1 MAEHRVLSELDEV
14 RLRRLLERQPGP
26 EALADAL
33 GRLLDESDVVPSRA
47 MAPQVVTMLSR
58 VSVRAMAGGAVR
70 SVTLVYPA
78 DAHAERAQLSVLSPA
93 GLALLGWPV
102 GQHVQWRK
110 PDGRCGRWE
119 IVAIEYQ
126 PEAAGHFTV

>member
-1 MAEHRVLSELDEV
+1 MAEHRVLTELDEV
-14 RLRRLLERQPGP
+14 RLRRLLARQAGP
-26 EALADAL
+26 EPLADAL
-33 GRLLDESDVVPSRA
+33 CRLLDESDVVPSRA

-58 VSVRAMAGGAVR
+58 VTVRPMEGGAVR

-78 DAHAERAQLSVLSPA
+78 EAQAEQGPLSVLSPA

-102 GQHVQWRK
+102 GQQVQWTN
-110 PDGRCGRWE
+110 PDDRLARWE